1 MKSPKD
7 ALSILQ
13 QGEWGFYTVT
23 EHGIEFN
30 QDTPKDTW
38 LETVGQL
45 CAMYEGSELARQR
58 TLMLLA
64 DALNFG
70 QDAYGEEFSQPIDDT
85 RQALGLSPKRIANA
99 QSVYKKIEASR
110 RRDGITL
117 GHYSVI
123 SAFEP
128 VEQDRYMDLV
138 IVHKMG
144 VETLRETVAADHPKT
159 KRGKERKTKSGPD
172 TAATAY
178 QKLVDVSNFLSEKTV
193 DVLTDKWLAP
203 MKKLNGFFRRK
214 WQPGHKRKA

>member
-1 MKSPKD
+1 MK
-7 ALSILQ
+7 ALSILD
-13 QGEWGFYTVT
+13 QGEFQFYTVT
-23 EHGIEFN
+23 EHGISFKE
-30 QDTPKDTW
+30 QTPQKDW
-38 LETVGQL
+38 LKAVEQL
-45 CAMYEGSELARQR
+45 CGMYEGSELAKQR
-58 TLMLLA
+58 SLMLLA

-70 QDAYGEEFSQPIDDT
+70 QEIFGEEFAQAIDDT

-128 VEQDRYMDLV
+128 QEQDRYMDL
-138 IVHKMG
+138 ISAHKMG
-144 VETLRETVAADHPKT
+144 VETLKETVASDHPKT

-172 TAATAY
+172 TAATAL

-193 DVLTDKWLAP
+193 DVLTDKWWEP

-214 WQPGHKRKA
+214 WQPGHKKK